1 MNVLQRIA
9 LCSVMSLSFWTVAEA
24 ADEVTLVSTMN
35 VPMSK
40 YGMVWQSTQA
50 RVRVK
55 NLAYEKS
62 VKLVFKDAN
71 GDSIEAPA
79 TYFGPAD
86 PGYEIWEAWTNLNSG
101 KPYSFDVSY
110 EVAGRSY
117 RSEGFELKL
126 GPILYAG
133 QNVQQVLGSKQFY
146 GSYAS
151 FTVAVQN
158 IGWQKNVAVHYS
170 CDGFRSEDIVP
181 LSFQPQFSYGYGYV
195 SSPTADGFEI
205 WSGSLGNLS
214 ESCSVLNYYFTYDV
228 NGQRYADT
236 NFGVNYVMSR

>member
-1 MNVLQRIA
+1 MNVLQRMT
-9 LCSVMSLSFWTVAEA
+9 LCSLVWLGLGAAAHA

-40 YGMVWQSTQA
+40 YGMIWQSTQT

-62 VKLVFKDAN
+62 VKLVFKDAD
-71 GDSIEAPA
+71 GQGLEVPA

-86 PGYEIWEAWTNLNSG
+86 AGYEIWEAWTNLNSG
-101 KPYSFDVSY
+101 KPYSFLVDY
-110 EVAGRSY
+110 AVAGRNY
-117 RSEGFELKL
+117 QTPGFDLKQ

-151 FTVAVQN
+151 FTVAVRN
-158 IGWQKNVAVHYS
+158 LGWQKNVVAHFS
-170 CDGFRSEDIVP
+170 CDGFRSEDAVP
-181 LSFQPQFSYGYGYV
+181 LSFQPQFTYGYGYV
-195 SSPTADGFEI
+195 SSPTADGFEL
-205 WSGSLGNLS
+205 WSGSLGNLP
-214 ESCSVLNYYFTYDV
+214 ESCSVVNYYFTYDV